1 MCKKCQAEPVY
12 ILQNK
17 RKLCKSC
24 FITYFEKKVLKTIR
38 KYDMLDKKDVLAVG
52 LSGGKDSMTLLYILK
67 KVTKRTGQKIVAI
80 AIDEGIEGYRPKT
93 LEDAK
98 EICKEHNVPLTIASY
113 KKSFGL
119 TLDEYLKKKS
129 VNACAVCGVLRR
141 YLLNKTAREIGATK
155 LATGHNLD
163 DEAQSILMNQFKGNP
178 SLSAKLGPVTGV
190 LKHKKFVPRIKPLY
204 LMLEKETTIYS
215 KLKEFPVRY
224 ATCPNFKDNYRREVG
239 IILNAM
245 EAKYPGTKNGV
256 VQAFLEMLP
265 KLKENFK
272 GEAIGDCSRCGEPSA
287 HTLCKACEM
296 VKGYAAGR

>member
-1 MCKKCQAEPVY
+1 MCKKCEAEPVY
-12 ILQNK
+12 ILQNQ

-24 FITYFEKKVLKTIR
+24 FIAYFEKKVLKTIR
-38 KYDMLDKKDVLAVG
+38 KYGMIDKKDAFAVG
-52 LSGGKDSMTLLYILK
+52 LSGGKDSMTLLHIMTRLTK
-67 KVTKRTGQKIVAI
+67 KTGQKIVAV

-98 EICKEHNVPLTIASY
+98 KICKEYNVPLVIASY
-113 KKSFGL
+113 KKSFGF

-141 YLLNKTAREIGATK
+141 YLLNKTAREAGATK

-163 DEAQSILMNQFKGNP
+163 DEAQSILMNQFKGNL

-239 IILNAM
+239 IILNTL
-245 EAKYPGTKNGV
+245 EAKYRGTKNGIV
-256 VQAFLEMLP
+256 HAFLEILP
-265 KLKENFK
+265 KLKQNFR
-272 GEAIGDCSRCGEPSA
+272 GEAIGGCSLCGEPSA
-287 HTLCKACEM
+287 HTICKACEM
-296 VKGYAAGR
+296 VKNYATTR